1 MHVARAFAHCLQYG
15 NKVYVFGG
23 RSSPTK
29 RSKKIEVFD
38 CETHQ
43 WTILDVFFYLC
54 SSNFIEESRTP

>member
-1 MHVARAFAHCLQYG
+1 MHVPRAFANCLQYG

-23 RSSPTK
+23 RSSPNK

-43 WTILDVFFYLC
+43 WTILDVYFGLL
-54 SSNFIEESRTP
+54 SINFIEESKMP